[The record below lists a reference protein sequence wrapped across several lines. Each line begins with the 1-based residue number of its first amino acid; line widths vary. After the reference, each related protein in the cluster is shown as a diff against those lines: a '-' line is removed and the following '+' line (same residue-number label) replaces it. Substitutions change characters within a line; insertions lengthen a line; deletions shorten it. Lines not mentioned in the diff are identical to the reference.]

1 VAGAALSALG
11 PGRGELSFSYAA
23 LTFTAPEKVR
33 YRHRLEP
40 LELGWV
46 DSGLRRTAHYL
57 NVPSGQYRF
66 HVVAVLDGS
75 AREVATFVDLRLLPR
90 LRERWW
96 FQGLGALALVLAGAA
111 VLWWFQNA
119 KMRRLDERHQLV
131 VAERT
136 RMARELH
143 DTFSQGYTALAVQ
156 LEAAARRI
164 ASSPEKARQ
173 NLDQARMLVRDG
185 LTDARRAVW
194 ALRPQP
200 LEGGDLASAL
210 SEIAGRLG
218 AEAPVEVRVEGEPR
232 RLAEDLAIALLR
244 IGQEALTNA
253 FKHAQARRIQLTIS
267 YGDDQIELRVADDG
281 KGFPGE
287 RPPEGHFGLRGIRE
301 RVASL
306 GGQLQVKSGIGEG
319 TELSVQV
326 PARWMP

>member
-1 VAGAALSALG
+1 L
-11 PGRGELSFSYAA
+11 
-23 LTFTAPEKVR
+23 
-33 YRHRLEP
+33 RH
-40 LELGWV
+40 
-46 DSGLRRTAHYL
+46 TAHYL

-66 HVVAVLDGS
+66 RVAAILDGS
-75 AREVATFVDLRLLPR
+75 AREVSTFVDLRLLPR

-96 FQGLGALALVLAGAA
+96 FLALGALALVLAGAGL
-111 VLWWFQNA
+111 LWWFQRT

-136 RMARELH
+136 RIARELH

-156 LEAAARRI
+156 LEAATRRI

-210 SEIAGRLG
+210 TEMAGRLG
-218 AEAPVEVRVEGEPR
+218 AEAPVEVRVEGQPR
-232 RLAEDLAIALLR
+232 RLAEDLEIALLR

-253 FKHAQARRIQLTIS
+253 FKHAQARRIQLTVS
-267 YGDDQIELRVADDG
+267 YGADQIELRVADDG
-281 KGFPGE
+281 RGFAGE

-301 RVASL
+301 RVDGL
-306 GGQLQVKSGIGEG
+306 GGQLRVKSGIGEG
-319 TELSVQV
+319 TELSVLV
-326 PARWMP
+326 PAR